1 MPNKIEPG
9 HHPKPCNHFR
19 TRRVRRWIAGG
30 AGVLAAVTLAGEA
43 RAQTTDP
50 LLNALIKKGILT
62 QPEAEEIKAE
72 MDSNLLH
79 SPISKWK
86 ISNGIKSIELFG
98 DLRFRGEYR
107 GAEAVDSAGN
117 DLGRLI
123 RDRLRYALRF
133 GVRGDLVDN
142 FYFGLRMET
151 SANSRS
157 PWVTF
162 ADESS
167 FPFPGPSSKSS
178 DGLFIGQAYL
188 GWRPADWADL
198 TVGRMPNL
206 LYTTPMVWD
215 TDITPEGLTERFKFT
230 VGAGNLDL
238 LANFGQFIYQDLT
251 PDHAILGI
259 FPASAPT
266 IGGTSNIPFL
276 LAWQLGVNYRFQK
289 SMSVKIM
296 PTVYNYTGHGQNGV
310 NTGFP
315 DVFVGAG
322 NGGGANGFNPGANP
336 SAFTFNQTG
345 INDLFIFDLPAEYN
359 FTIGKLN
366 ARAFGDFAI
375 NLDGDRRAANAALFG
390 GFPKQTGEDKAY
402 QFGLGIGNC
411 PRGTFGPSSGVVY
424 GSFAKK
430 GAWEARAYWQ
440 HVEQYSL
447 DVNLL
452 DSDFFEG
459 RGNLEGVYGALGYCL
474 SDNIIATV
482 RCGYADRIN
491 KSLGTGGSNQDLPW
505 INPVTKYQLVQLDL
519 TFRF

>member
-1 MPNKIEPG
+1 MALG
-9 HHPKPCNHFR
+9 H
-19 TRRVRRWIAGG
+19 
-30 AGVLAAVTLAGEA
+30 EA
-43 RAQTTDP
+43 RAQTADP

-62 QPEAEEIKAE
+62 QQDAEALQAK
-72 MDSNLLH
+72 MDANALH
-79 SPISKWK
+79 SDISKWK
-86 ISNGIKSIELFG
+86 ISKGIKSIELFG
-98 DLRFRGEYR
+98 DIRFRYEYR
-107 GAEAVDSAGN
+107 SAEAVDNAGHE
-117 DLGRLI
+117 LGSLI

-133 GVRGDLVDN
+133 GVRGDLLDN

-151 SANSRS
+151 SQNSRS

-167 FPFPGPSSKSS
+167 FPFPGPSSKTS
-178 DGLFIGQAYL
+178 DGLNVGQVYL
-188 GWRPADWADL
+188 GWRPAEWADI

-206 LYTTPMVWD
+206 LYTTPMLWD
-215 TDITPEGLTERFKFT
+215 TDICPEGLTERFKFT
-230 VGAGNLDL
+230 VDGGDLDL
-238 LANFGQFIYQDLT
+238 FANFGQFIYQDLT
-251 PDHAILGI
+251 PDHAVLGI

-276 LAWQLGVNYRFQK
+276 LAWQIGANYRFQK
-289 SMSVKIM
+289 SMSVKVM
-296 PTVYNYTGHGQNGV
+296 PTVYNYTGRGQNGV

-322 NGGGANGFNPGANP
+322 NGAGANGFSAGASP

-402 QFGLGIGNC
+402 QFGLGLGNC

-424 GSFAKK
+424 GNFSKK

-440 HVEQYSL
+440 HVEQYAL
-447 DVNLL
+447 DVNLI
-452 DSDFFEG
+452 DSDVFEG
-459 RGNLEGVYGALGYCL
+459 RGNLEGVYGALGYCI
-474 SDNIIATV
+474 SDNIIATL

-505 INPVTKYQLVQLDL
+505 INPVTKYKLLQFDL
-519 TFRF
+519 TYRF